1 MVKETA
7 ADILGASITLVC
19 TAFAAYWLLA
29 L

>member
-7 ADILGASITLVC
+7 ADILGALATLVC
-19 TAFAAYWLLA
+19 TSFAAYWLLA